1 MKKVLQQNW
10 PAVLITL
17 IVAIVIVRQ
26 SIPLVNK
33 KPTADINNVYDSSW
47 VSPSLYTDRELE
59 GNQRELVIYGQKLI
73 AHTSV
78 YLGPNGKVAALS
90 NGMNCQNCHLNAGKK
105 TWGNNYGAVAA
116 TYPRFRERSGTIET
130 MYKRVSDCF
139 ERSLN
144 GRAPDSTSLEYQAI
158 EAYIR
163 WVGKDVPKGV
173 TPKGTGITKLKFL
186 DRAANPEK
194 GKAVYQQHCQS
205 CHGTDGKG
213 QLAPS
218 GMEYEYPPLWGP
230 NSYNSGAG
238 LNRLSRFAGY
248 VYSNMPNNK
257 ATHDNPVLTVEESW
271 DVAAYVNSQP
281 RPSKDLSGDWPDIS
295 KKPVDHPFGPYADGF
310 SETQHKYG
318 PYPPILAKREEL
330 KKLK

>member
-17 IVAIVIVRQ
+17 VVAIVIVRQ

-33 KPTADINNVYDSSW
+33 KPSADINNVYDSSW

-78 YLGPNGKVAALS
+78 YLGPNGTVAALS

-144 GRAPDSTSLEYQAI
+144 GWAPDSTSLEYKAI

-163 WVGKDVPKGV
+163 WVGKDIPKGV

-213 QLAPS
+213 QLAPG

-295 KKPVDHPFGPYADGF
+295 KKPIDHPFGPYADGF